1 MLLNEILRMAFTSL
15 GVNKLRSFLTMSG
28 ITIGVFS
35 VIGVMTTVSAMR
47 GSIETGLSFLGSN
60 MFQIAKYPT
69 GITGSG
75 VNWRKIE
82 ARRNITLAQ
91 AQRYQQLME
100 DTTDVVCFKAPY
112 RNGPVQATYLNRK
125 TEPGVGF
132 MGTNEHFLT
141 ANQYTVETGRNFTAE
156 DVDLGR
162 PIAIIGPDLVKKLF
176 PSESPL
182 GKMIKMAGRAYTV
195 TGVFAEKGTSF
206 GQSQDNMVIVP
217 ITRFLS
223 DFGAANASISLA
235 TQSPSQERY
244 NETLD
249 RGITAMRIVRGLKAD
264 EDNDFEIYSNDSL
277 IAAFAKVADA
287 VRAGALVISGIAL
300 LAASVGIMN
309 IMLVSVTERTKEIGV
324 RKSIGARRISILI
337 QFLIEAVVLSLTGGL
352 AGIFFGVIAGNG
364 LAMWMKA
371 SIVFPWD
378 WAAIGLIVC
387 TVIGVGAG
395 LYPALKASRL
405 DPIES
410 LRYE

>member
-1 MLLNEILRMAFTSL
+1 MLFNEILKMAFGSL
-15 GVNKLRSFLTMSG
+15 GSNKLRSGLTMTG

-60 MFQIAKYPT
+60 IFQFSKYPT
-69 GITGSG
+69 GITTNGD
-75 VNWRKIE
+75 NWRRIE
-82 ARRNITLAQ
+82 QRKNISLAQ

-100 DTTDVVCFKAPY
+100 DVTDVVCLKAPY
-112 RNGPVQATYLNRK
+112 RQGSVQATYENRK

-132 MGTNEHFLT
+132 LGTNEHFIT
-141 ANQYTVETGRNFTAE
+141 ANQFNIDAGRNLTAE

-162 PIAIIGPDLVKKLF
+162 PVAVIGPDLIKKLF
-176 PSESPL
+176 PSEAAI
-182 GKMIKMAGRAYTV
+182 GKRIKIGGRTYTV
-195 TGVFAEKGTSF
+195 IGTFAEKGTSF
-206 GQSQDNMVIVP
+206 GQSQDNNVIVP

-223 DFGAANASISLA
+223 DFGSANVSINIA
-235 TQSPSQERY
+235 TQAPTQALY
-244 NETLD
+244 NDVMD
-249 RGITAMRIVRGLKAD
+249 RGITAMRIVRALKPD
-264 EDNDFEIYSNDSL
+264 QDNDFELYSNDSL

-324 RKSIGARRISILI
+324 RKSIGARRISILT

-352 AGIFFGVIAGNG
+352 VGILLGVLAGNG

-378 WAAIGLIVC
+378 WAAIGLGVC

-395 LYPALKASRL
+395 WYPAWKASRL

>member
-1 MLLNEILRMAFTSL
+1 MLLNEILRMALASL
-15 GVNKLRSFLTMSG
+15 GVNKLRSILTMAG

-35 VIGVMTTVSAMR
+35 VIGVMTTISALR

-60 MFQIAKYPT
+60 IFQFSKYPT
-69 GITGSG
+69 GI
-75 VNWRKIE
+75 VNDGNTRRKIE
-82 ARRNITLAQ
+82 ARRVITLAQ
-91 AQRYQQLME
+91 AQRYQKLME
-100 DTTDVVCFKAPY
+100 GVTDLVCLKSFYQRGA
-112 RNGPVQATYLNRK
+112 VQAVYGGRK
-125 TEPGVGF
+125 TEPGLTLV
-132 MGTNEHFLT
+132 GTNEHFLT
-141 ANQYTVETGRNFTAE
+141 TNQFTIDLGRNFNAE
-156 DVDLGR
+156 DSDLGR
-162 PIAIIGPDLVKKLF
+162 PVTIIGLNIVKKLF

-182 GKMIKMAGRAYTV
+182 GKLIKLAGRTYTIV
-195 TGVFAEKGTSF
+195 GTFAEKGSTF
-206 GQSQDNMVIVP
+206 GQSQDDIVIVP

-223 DFGAANASISLA
+223 DFGSQNVSINIA
-235 TQSPSQERY
+235 TQAPTQQLY

-249 RGITAMRIVRGLKAD
+249 KAVTAMRIVRGLEAED
-264 EDNDFEIYSNDSL
+264 ENDFEIYSNDSL

-309 IMLVSVTERTKEIGV
+309 IMLVSVTERTKEIGI
-324 RKSIGARRISILI
+324 RKSIGARRVSILI
-337 QFLIEAVVLSLTGGL
+337 QFLIEAVVISL
-352 AGIFFGVIAGNG
+352 AGGVAGILFGVLAGNG

-395 LYPALKASRL
+395 LYPAVKASRL

-410 LRYE
+410 LRFE